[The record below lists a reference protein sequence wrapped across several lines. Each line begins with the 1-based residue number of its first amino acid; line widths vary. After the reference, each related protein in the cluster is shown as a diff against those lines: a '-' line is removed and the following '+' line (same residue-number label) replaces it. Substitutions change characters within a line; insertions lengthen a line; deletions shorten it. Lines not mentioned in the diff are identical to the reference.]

1 VLQATVRAEAAERES
16 IDVVASFFHKGRFS
30 GMARRTLAVEKAAK
44 RGARKSAS
52 KTAAKQGSVRVP
64 AAAGAASNGDGETR
78 GAAVI
83 DTRSEAPRMTVVIVP
98 LGSVATGDLLWR
110 VEVDGDVEGLPDRLH
125 GSCALGAESHK
136 FVREMYAQ
144 LAAAAP
150 REGSTPAQHAALF
163 QGMGD
168 RLWEV
173 TPDCF
178 KKTYWALRD
187 RYGAGFPIQFVSGEP
202 NMPWELMRP
211 YDDRA
216 EMPADLLAVEHPVGR
231 WLLDYE
237 GAMRSSLPAGGVVS
251 IAPDYER
258 ERPGVDPLPEAQREA
273 ALLEKKYSARL
284 VSPASRQSVLDLL
297 QKESAEP
304 VAVLHFAG
312 HGQFGDVTANGSIV
326 YLGDGDLQIMEVR
339 NKSTR
344 LGRQHGTFVVFNA
357 CEVAGQGTVLNGIGG
372 WAEAFLNAR
381 FGGFLAPLWPVF
393 DDDAS
398 DVVAEFFEHGVK
410 NKQPIG
416 EVVRG
421 IRARHK
427 DASATFLS
435 YIYYGDVMARF
446 A

>member
-1 VLQATVRAEAAERES
+1 
-16 IDVVASFFHKGRFS
+16 
-30 GMARRTLAVEKAAK
+30 MARRTLAVERAAAGA
-44 RGARKSAS
+44 RTGTARKSAS
-52 KTAAKQGSVRVP
+52 KRASSTAAAST
-64 AAAGAASNGDGETR
+64 AAASTQAASTNGAGDTR

-110 VEVDGDVEGLPDRLH
+110 IEVDGDVEGLPDKLH
-125 GSCALGAESHK
+125 GSCALGAESHQ

-150 REGSTPAQHAALF
+150 RDGVVPAQHAALF

-168 RLWEV
+168 RIWEA
-173 TPDCF
+173 TPECF
-178 KKTYWALRD
+178 KQTYWALRD
-187 RYGAGFPIQFVSGEP
+187 RYGAGFPIQFVCGEP

-211 YDDRA
+211 YDART
-216 EMPADLLAVEHPVGR
+216 ETPADLLAVEHPVAR

-237 GAMRSSLPAGGVVS
+237 GAMRPNLPKGGVVS
-251 IAPDYER
+251 IAPDYAR
-258 ERPGVDPLPEAQREA
+258 ERPDVNPLPEAQLEA
-273 ALLEKKYSARL
+273 QLLAKKYKARR
-284 VSPASRQSVLDLL
+284 VSPASRQRVLDLL
-297 QKESAEP
+297 QQGSPEP

-339 NKSTR
+339 NRSTK

-357 CEVAGQGTVLNGIGG
+357 CEVAGGGAVLNAIGG

-381 FGGFLAPLWPVF
+381 FGGFLAPLWPVY
-393 DDDAS
+393 DDDAG

-446 A
+446 G